1 MNNAR
6 RKKIKKICK
15 QLAELETQIREIE
28 KEEQDAFDNLP
39 ESLADTERGD
49 QMQEFLE
56 ILDQAAGQLE
66 ESQET
71 LDEVITTETA
81 IS

>member
-6 RKKIKKICK
+6 RKKIKKICN
-15 QLAELETQIREIE
+15 QLEELESQIREIE
-28 KEEQDAFDNLP
+28 EEEQDAFDNLP
-39 ESLADTERGD
+39 ESLAETERGD

-71 LDEVITTETA
+71 LNEVITTETA